1 MPIYKRMIYILTT
14 GIMLIGMLT
23 FCTGKPVRSA
33 VVIKPETSLPGTEES
48 VTPVPTLPETEST
61 PTPTEEPT
69 PTVTPTPDADVPNPL
84 LEEIYPDIHDL
95 IQEYYDAKVNV
106 DLDTIK
112 TLVTNPMYIST
123 ETITAESEYIKGYSD
138 LRCFT
143 KRGGGEID
151 FVVYCTCNMIVP
163 TIKTPIASLESFCIS
178 YKDGKPLI
186 FTGIFDEETQVL
198 LDKLD
203 NDDDVNELKQFTT
216 QQMLEAAAEDP
227 ELADFL
233 HKLYNIVGESD
244 QESTPSP
251 EADTEN

>member
-23 FCTGKPVRSA
+23 FTTGHPVRSA
-33 VVIKPETSLPGTEES
+33 VVIKPTANSQEDPDT
-48 VTPVPTLPETEST
+48 TPVPTTVVETEST
-61 PTPTEEPT
+61 PTPTPEPT
-69 PTVTPTPDADVPNPL
+69 ATAVPTPDADAPNPL

-95 IQEYYDAKVNV
+95 IQSYYDAKANV

-123 ETITAESEYIKGYSD
+123 ETITAESEYIQGYSD

-151 FVVYCTCNMIVP
+151 FVVYCTFNMIVP
-163 TIKTPIASLESFCIS
+163 TIQTPIASLESFCIS

-186 FTGIFDEETQVL
+186 FTGLFDEETQLL

-203 NDDDVNELKQFTT
+203 NDDDVNELKRYTT
-216 QQMLEAAAEDP
+216 EQLLQAAEADP
-227 ELADFL
+227 SLSDFL
-233 HKLYNIVGESD
+233 HKLYNIVGEDD
-244 QESTPSP
+244 QEASS
-251 EADTEN
+251 DTETTN